1 MGLSLCVYITTRL
14 KMVVHVYVCYGPQTE
29 LKFTFIF

>member
-1 MGLSLCVYITTRL
+1 MGLSLCVYTTTRL
-14 KMVVHVYVCYGPQTE
+14 KMVVYVFNGPQTE

>member
-14 KMVVHVYVCYGPQTE
+14 KRVVYMFYGPQTE
-29 LKFTFIF
+29 LKITFIF